1 MAEGAPLLRAY
12 TLIAYRG
19 FESLL
24 LRQKPKGSRMGPF
37 WFLGDGGV
45 DEPSGSTKR
54 AAFGT
59 EGSTHLKGDAPVFT
73 KPG

>member
-24 LRQKPKGSRMGPF
+24 LRQKKIPRVCDAGDFFCLQNSTVSVQLTPKAAAKVEASH
-37 WFLGDGGV
+37 
-45 DEPSGSTKR
+45 ST
-54 AAFGT
+54 
-59 EGSTHLKGDAPVFT
+59 SQAPKT
-73 KPG
+73 QDP